1 MNWFLSFSLPSPP
14 FPFLSLSVSGYKS
27 SLSLPCTVGW
37 QWLHSRW
44 TPVSH
49 LPALSH
55 ICALYTQ
62 CVLPRPCLLCPPS
75 GLQSPVPPPGE
86 GGQKVR
92 KWEEGRRREG
102 RRREGRRR
110 EERKWEE
117 DGPSTLHTYEIDLG
131 GTWEWGYTQ
140 WTHNVHRGKW
150 YMHAVSV
157 LNLSSFQKPWNPT
170 KTTTDNGNLGAWA
183 DL

>member
-1 MNWFLSFSLPSPP
+1 MVNELIFLP
-14 FPFLSLSVSGYKS
+14 FPPSRSLSLSVSGYKS

-55 ICALYTQ
+55 ICALYAQ
-62 CVLPRPCLLCPPS
+62 CVLSCPCLLCPPR

-92 KWEEGRRREG
+92 ERRGSGREGKWKGGEVEGREVEGSGGQKREG
-102 RRREGRRR
+102 
-110 EERKWEE
+110 
-117 DGPSTLHTYEIDLG
+117 DGPSTLHTYRINLG
-131 GTWEWGYTQ
+131 VAWERGYTQ
-140 WTHNVHRGKW
+140 CRHDIHTINVHRNKRC
-150 YMHAVSV
+150 MHPVSV
-157 LNLSSFQKPWNPT
+157 LNLSSFLKPWNPP
-170 KTTTDNGNLGAWA
+170 
-183 DL
+183 